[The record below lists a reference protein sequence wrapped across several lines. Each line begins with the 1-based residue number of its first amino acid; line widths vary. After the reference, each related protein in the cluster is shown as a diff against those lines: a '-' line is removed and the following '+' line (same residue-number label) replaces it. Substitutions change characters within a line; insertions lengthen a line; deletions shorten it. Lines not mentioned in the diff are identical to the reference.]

1 MRLIGITIN
10 KEVKMKINWDDLS
23 REKLIQALRIK
34 EYQNDSLKREL
45 EEVKATW
52 FKKEQKFQR
61 KEPSLTELRKKDKK

>member
-1 MRLIGITIN
+1 
-10 KEVKMKINWDDLS
+10 MKINWDDLS

-52 FKKEQKFQR
+52 FKKEQRFQR

>member
-1 MRLIGITIN
+1 
-10 KEVKMKINWDDLS
+10 MKINWDDLS
-23 REKLIQALRIK
+23 REKLIQAIRIK

-45 EEVKATW
+45 EEVQATW

>member
-1 MRLIGITIN
+1 
-10 KEVKMKINWDDLS
+10 MKINWDDLS

-52 FKKEQKFQR
+52 FNKEQKFQR
-61 KEPSLTELRKKDKK
+61 KEPSLTELRKKYKK